1 MLYLYRY
8 YHHATDLGTS
18 RVVCLLLFVFQ
29 DVTDN
34 LAASLKFSLSGVLM
48 ARFRAY
54 ASDSSDDGSA
64 SEPEKRP
71 QHASEEDGSESGSD
85 QETSSSSSSEM
96 HEDELVS
103 SRIRHR
109 QKPKRNALVE
119 DEDGEIQ
126 YADEMNNDRRPAVRV
141 SSASSSS
148 SSSTPPPPRAAH
160 RDPTVIP
167 WAQHIG
173 VDPQKMHVMQT
184 SLFRMPEEAAA
195 LKTMNQPTRSN
206 LRIPLQPLNRKH
218 SRDSD
223 GDGLRVDS
231 REVCVFVRAFSSEN
245 ASPQFDISDDML
257 YVCSAPH
264 SHTISTLRPIVLRG
278 SMHVS
283 KAQPLL

>member
-1 MLYLYRY
+1 MELEGF
-8 YHHATDLGTS
+8 GTS
-18 RVVCLLLFVFQ
+18 SVVCLLLFVFQ
-29 DVTDN
+29 DVTVN

-64 SEPEKRP
+64 SEPEERP
-71 QHASEEDGSESGSD
+71 QHPSEEDGSESGSD

-126 YADEMNNDRRPAVRV
+126 YANEMNNDRRPAVRV
-141 SSASSSS
+141 SSASSSPS

-231 REVCVFVRAFSSEN
+231 REVCLMLCVRSS
-245 ASPQFDISDDML
+245 IL
-257 YVCSAPH
+257 
-264 SHTISTLRPIVLRG
+264 LRECQSSI
-278 SMHVS
+278 
-283 KAQPLL
+283 Q